1 MQKYDSRQ
9 KGLVGAG
16 VGSNL
21 SGFATFFWT
30 ETTNKKLL
38 LAHSAYIRL
47 HKVEKILLYLK

>member
-16 VGSNL
+16 GGSNL